1 LYNELIIDTVSSKRT
16 KENAMTIL
24 QNGSLA
30 ERIAWAPEWSHP
42 PGPKALNGAFRMF
55 APRRQKAASEH
66 LYFSVRPMA
75 AAGGRQLLQ
84 YGFVDDRGNIV
95 LSVCGEAAAPYHGR
109 DLTPPEDLA
118 ATPMDPD
125 WLAILIGRVC
135 QGASLVTFHKVLQG
149 GLLPPGSIDRVES
162 IECAWRR
169 YVRLAR
175 DRARFDRSEP
185 VTLDD
190 ALEAAGLGAVG
201 APDAALRALGIREL
215 WTWMD
220 GI

>member
-1 LYNELIIDTVSSKRT
+1 V
-16 KENAMTIL
+16 TIL
-24 QNGSLA
+24 QGDAPA
-30 ERIAWAPEWSHP
+30 ERIAWAPEPPHP
-42 PGPKALNGAFRMF
+42 RMPKALQGAFRMF

-66 LYFSVRPMA
+66 LYFSVRPVA

-95 LSVCGEAAAPYHGR
+95 LSVCGEAAAPYHGS

-118 ATPMDPD
+118 ATPMDPE

-169 YVRLAR
+169 YLRLAR
-175 DRARFDRSEP
+175 GRGRFDRSEP

-201 APDAALRALGIREL
+201 SPDAALRALGIREL

-220 GI
+220 GL

>member
-1 LYNELIIDTVSSKRT
+1 
-16 KENAMTIL
+16 
-24 QNGSLA
+24 
-30 ERIAWAPEWSHP
+30 
-42 PGPKALNGAFRMF
+42 
-55 APRRQKAASEH
+55 
-66 LYFSVRPMA
+66 
-75 AAGGRQLLQ
+75 
-84 YGFVDDRGNIV
+84 
-95 LSVCGEAAAPYHGR
+95 
-109 DLTPPEDLA
+109 
-118 ATPMDPD
+118 MDPE

-149 GLLPPGSIDRVES
+149 GLLPPGSIDRAES

-175 DRARFDRSEP
+175 NRGCFDRSEP

-190 ALEAAGLGAVG
+190 ALEAAGIGAVG